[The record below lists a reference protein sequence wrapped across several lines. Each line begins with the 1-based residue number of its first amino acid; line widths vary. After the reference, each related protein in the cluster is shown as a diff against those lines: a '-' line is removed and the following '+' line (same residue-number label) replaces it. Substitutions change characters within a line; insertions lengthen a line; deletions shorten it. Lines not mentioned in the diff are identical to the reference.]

1 MDSVLR
7 GVRVLELSYAFNGP
21 LAGRILA
28 ELGAEVIKIEP
39 PWGSA
44 RDWLPIVKGES
55 GHFVFL
61 NANKKFI
68 TLNLKTDE
76 GKEIFKRLVKVSDV
90 VLFNFTPGTMEKLG
104 LGYEEMRKIKEDII
118 YVSSSGFGYTGPY
131 KDLPAYDYIMQAM
144 VGIMGVTGFED
155 RPLRTGPAIID
166 AVAGI
171 FAALGTLAALYY
183 KKITGK
189 GQMVDIAMFDVGF
202 YIMIQN
208 IAGVYFEGRYSLFNK
223 RLGNKY
229 AIAAPYSVY
238 RAKDG
243 YVCIGAAN
251 DRQFQRLCEAMG
263 KEYLMN
269 DPRFKTNKDR
279 VNNMDEID
287 KIVEEWTMNKSKREI
302 IDMLR
307 KLDVPVGE
315 VREPYDNLEDPQ
327 VKEREM
333 MVKVKHPVL
342 GEIDIMGS
350 PLKMSETP
358 GKIREPGYP
367 IGFHNEEIYCNLL
380 KYNKGEIEKLK
391 AKGVI

>member
-1 MDSVLR
+1 
-7 GVRVLELSYAFNGP
+7 
-21 LAGRILA
+21 
-28 ELGAEVIKIEP
+28 
-39 PWGSA
+39 
-44 RDWLPIVKGES
+44 
-55 GHFVFL
+55 
-61 NANKKFI
+61 
-68 TLNLKTDE
+68 
-76 GKEIFKRLVKVSDV
+76 
-90 VLFNFTPGTMEKLG
+90 
-104 LGYEEMRKIKEDII
+104 
-118 YVSSSGFGYTGPY
+118 
-131 KDLPAYDYIMQAM
+131 
-144 VGIMGVTGFED
+144 
-155 RPLRTGPAIID
+155 
-166 AVAGI
+166 
-171 FAALGTLAALYY
+171 
-183 KKITGK
+183 
-189 GQMVDIAMFDVGF
+189 
-202 YIMIQN
+202 
-208 IAGVYFEGRYSLFNK
+208 
-223 RLGNKY
+223 
-229 AIAAPYSVY
+229 
-238 RAKDG
+238 
-243 YVCIGAAN
+243 
-251 DRQFQRLCEAMG
+251 MG

-367 IGFHNEEIYCNLL
+367 IGFHNEEIYYNLL